1 MSFEPGPVDRSESS
15 FGFIDCGDGY
25 DKVVGFN
32 PANGGY
38 HRGPVI
44 AQRAANAGA
53 QLQLQH
59 TPPSLAWS
67 TRAPGLRICCAEPL
81 VSSALSP

>member
-1 MSFEPGPVDRSESS
+1 M
-15 FGFIDCGDGY
+15 IDCGEGY
-25 DKVVGFN
+25 DKVVVFN
-32 PANGGY
+32 PANCGY

-44 AQRAANAGA
+44 AMRAASAGA
-53 QLQLQH
+53 QLQLRH

-67 TRAPGLRICCAEPL
+67 TRASGLGICCAEPL